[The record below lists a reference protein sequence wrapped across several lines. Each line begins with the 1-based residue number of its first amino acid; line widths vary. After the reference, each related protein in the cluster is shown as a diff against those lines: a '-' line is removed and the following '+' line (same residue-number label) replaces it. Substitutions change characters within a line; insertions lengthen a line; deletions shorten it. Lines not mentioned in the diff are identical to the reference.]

1 MKAPTILVFAMA
13 IACANAQTV
22 PPPSDKPDVAFEV
35 ASVRL
40 NNSGDHRSSSHNRN
54 GELITNN
61 VSLKHLIER
70 AYNVKDYS
78 LAGPDWLDSVRL
90 DIVAKPPAGTQK
102 DQLQPMMQALLIE
115 RFKLQTHREPK
126 TLSAYALLV
135 AKGGPKLSPSSEVK
149 GNTNTNSERGK
160 LIAKGATMVTLADF
174 LSERLE
180 LPVIDKTNV
189 DGAFDFT
196 LNWTPDP
203 TTENDHG
210 DPNSSAPSLFTALQ
224 EQLGLRLQKDKLPI
238 QILVVDH
245 VEKEPVEN

>member
-1 MKAPTILVFAMA
+1 MNIRPIVLFAIFA
-13 IACANAQTV
+13 IACANAQTA
-22 PPPSDKPDVAFEV
+22 PSDKPDVAFEV

-40 NNSGDHRSSSHNRN
+40 NNSGDHHSSSHNSN

-61 VSLKHLIER
+61 VSLKQLIER
-70 AYNVKDYS
+70 AYNVRDYS
-78 LAGPDWLDSVRL
+78 LAGPDWLDNVRL
-90 DIVAKPPAGTQK
+90 DIVAKPPAGTEK
-102 DQLQPMMQALLIE
+102 DQLQPMMRTLLID

-135 AKGGPKLSPSSEVK
+135 AKGGTKLSPSGEPKGKSSTDSEP
-149 GNTNTNSERGK
+149 GK
-160 LIAKGATMVTLADF
+160 LVAKGTTMVKLADF
-174 LSERLE
+174 LGGRLE
-180 LPVIDKTNV
+180 LPVVDKTGL

-203 TTENDHG
+203 TTENDRP

-224 EQLGLRLQKDKLPI
+224 EQLGLRLQKDKLPV

-245 VEKEPVEN
+245 VEKGPVEN

>member
-1 MKAPTILVFAMA
+1 MNSRSIALYAIFA
-13 IACANAQTV
+13 IACTNAQTV
-22 PPPSDKPDVAFEV
+22 PADTSEVAFEV

-40 NNSGDHRSSSHNRN
+40 NNSGDHHSSSHNSN

-61 VSLKHLIER
+61 VSLKQLIER

-90 DIVAKPPAGTQK
+90 DIVAKPPAGSEK
-102 DQLQPMMQALLIE
+102 DQLQPMMRALLID

-135 AKGGPKLSPSSEVK
+135 AKGGTKLSPSGEPKGKSSTDSEP
-149 GNTNTNSERGK
+149 GK
-160 LIAKGATMVTLADF
+160 LIAKGATMVKLADF
-174 LSERLE
+174 LSGRLE
-180 LPVIDKTNV
+180 LPVVDKTGV

-203 TTENDHG
+203 TTENDRP